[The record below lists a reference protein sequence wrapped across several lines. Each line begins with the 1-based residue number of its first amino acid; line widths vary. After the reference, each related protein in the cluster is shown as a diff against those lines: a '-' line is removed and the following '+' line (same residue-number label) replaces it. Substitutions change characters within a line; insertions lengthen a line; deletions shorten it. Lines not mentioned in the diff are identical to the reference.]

1 MFIDSCVFKNEM
13 KLQYEKACDINAID
27 YTTHSRL
34 KVMRVNAVWVLG
46 GLFICAPLFLTLLRR
61 GMATGYVSGTHS
73 VAYVTAP
80 SEDVAK
86 KLAHGLVT
94 NKLAACVNIIPKIT
108 SVYEW
113 KGEINED
120 AEVLMMI
127 KTRTSRVD
135 ELSQYVK
142 SNHPYD
148 VCEVISLPIEN
159 GNPPY
164 LEWISEI
171 VPKKE

>member
-1 MFIDSCVFKNEM
+1 MP
-13 KLQYEKACDINAID
+13 L
-27 YTTHSRL
+27 
-34 KVMRVNAVWVLG
+34 
-46 GLFICAPLFLTLLRR
+46 LFTLLRR
-61 GMATGYVSGTHS
+61 GMASGYVPGTHS

-80 SEDVAK
+80 NEEVAK
-86 KLAHGLVT
+86 KLAHGIVT

-127 KTRTSRVD
+127 KTRSSRID
-135 ELSQYVK
+135 ELSQYMR
-142 SNHPYD
+142 SNHPYE
-148 VCEVISLPIEN
+148 VAEVIALPIEN

-164 LEWISEI
+164 LDWLSEV

>member
-1 MFIDSCVFKNEM
+1 MHVLYCNCVGHDFSSVYQLLC
-13 KLQYEKACDINAID
+13 LQI
-27 YTTHSRL
+27 
-34 KVMRVNAVWVLG
+34 VGGFVLCMPI
-46 GLFICAPLFLTLLRR
+46 LLTLLRR
-61 GMATGYVSGTHS
+61 GMASSYVAGTHS

-80 SEDVAK
+80 SEEVAQ
-86 KLAHGLVT
+86 KLARGIVI

-120 AEVLMMI
+120 VEVLMMI
-127 KTRTSRVD
+127 KTRTSRID
-135 ELSQYVK
+135 ELSQYVR
-142 SNHPYD
+142 SNHPYE

-159 GNPPY
+159 GNAPY
-164 LEWISEI
+164 LDWISEI

>member
-1 MFIDSCVFKNEM
+1 MLQIFGSLCFRWRSDI
-13 KLQYEKACDINAID
+13 KLLPKLNTERHLYDHN
-27 YTTHSRL
+27 L
-34 KVMRVNAVWVLG
+34 FLMVLG
-46 GLFICAPLFLTLLRR
+46 GLFLCAPLLLTLLRR
-61 GMATGYVSGTHS
+61 GMATGYISGTHS
-73 VAYVTAP
+73 VAYVSAP

-86 KLAHGLVT
+86 KLAHGIVT

-127 KTRTSRVD
+127 KTRSSRVD
-135 ELSQYVK
+135 ELTQYVK
-142 SNHPYD
+142 TNHPYE

-164 LEWISEI
+164 LDWISDL

>member
-1 MFIDSCVFKNEM
+1 M
-13 KLQYEKACDINAID
+13 K
-27 YTTHSRL
+27 
-34 KVMRVNAVWVLG
+34 VLG
-46 GLFICAPLFLTLLRR
+46 GILLCMPVLLTLLRR
-61 GMATGYVSGTHS
+61 GMAGGYTAGTHS
-73 VAYVTAP
+73 VVYVTAP

-86 KLAHGLVT
+86 KLAHGIVT
-94 NKLAACVNIIPKIT
+94 NKLAACVNITPKII

-120 AEVLMMI
+120 SEVLMMI

-135 ELSQYVK
+135 ELAQYVR
-142 SNHPYD
+142 SNHPYE

-164 LEWISEI
+164 LDWIGET
-171 VPKKE
+171 VPKKS

>member
-1 MFIDSCVFKNEM
+1 MPI
-13 KLQYEKACDINAID
+13 L
-27 YTTHSRL
+27 
-34 KVMRVNAVWVLG
+34 
-46 GLFICAPLFLTLLRR
+46 LTLLRR
-61 GMATGYVSGTHS
+61 GMASSYVAGTHS

-80 SEDVAK
+80 SEEVAQ
-86 KLAHGLVT
+86 KLARGIVI

-120 AEVLMMI
+120 VEVLMMI
-127 KTRTSRVD
+127 KTRTSRID
-135 ELSQYVK
+135 ELSQYVR
-142 SNHPYD
+142 SNHPYE

-159 GNPPY
+159 GNAPY
-164 LEWISEI
+164 LDWISEI